1 MLEAT
6 TGDPHAP
13 VPCPACRDEG
23 GEPAGEVLA
32 QLPSGTWIRK
42 KCDICRGR
50 RKLDDDGLARYR
62 ARVWSCT

>member
-6 TGDPHAP
+6 PDSIAP
-13 VPCPACRDEG
+13 VPCPVCRDED

-32 QLPSGTWIRK
+32 QLPSGTWLRTR
-42 KCDICRGR
+42 CDVCRGR

-62 ARVWSCT
+62 ARAWSST